1 VTPTIPTPSSLTTR
15 LTPIQKIRAQSLG
28 LITEQIVIDLAGLEK
43 ATSDKERTREGNYIN
58 TSLLT
63 LGTVIGTLV
72 ENAARNKADHVPYPN
87 LLGFGDFL

>member
-1 VTPTIPTPSSLTTR
+1 
-15 LTPIQKIRAQSLG
+15 
-28 LITEQIVIDLAGLEK
+28 VIDLAGLEK

-72 ENAARNKADHVPYPN
+72 ENAARNKAYVPSLPPLIPTY
-87 LLGFGDFL
+87 